1 MKNNILH
8 VDMDAFFASVEQRD
22 NPNLKGKPVIVGGN
36 SERGVVSTCSYE
48 ARKFGVH
55 SAMPIFIA
63 KEKCPT
69 GVYISGRYGRYVQ
82 ISQEI
87 FKIFNEVT
95 PLVESVSIDEAY
107 LDLSQGKIKNGMEAA
122 RYIKN
127 RVFKELNLT
136 LSIGISYNKF
146 LAKLASDWN
155 KPNGIKEISRDMLP
169 EVLFPLKIDRIHG
182 LGKISVSKLN
192 NMGIYYVKDLYKMPR
207 EFFVEYLGK
216 NGVDIYERIRG
227 VDLRKIELEHERKS
241 IGKERTLKFNTN
253 NKEELLE
260 FLREFSYEIEDY
272 LLRKN
277 VMAKTITLKYKTENF
292 ENHTRSKTLNK
303 YISNNKEIYEAAK
316 ELLEAEKLRMVRL
329 IGLSA
334 SSFKENEVE
343 QISLFYLLYIFMKK
357 VYLNYLLKNIN
368 INRRYLKIL

>member
-136 LSIGISYNKF
+136 LSIRISYNKF

-303 YISNNKEIYEAAK
+303 YISNNKEIYEVAK

-343 QISLFYLLYIFMKK
+343 QISLF
-357 VYLNYLLKNIN
+357 
-368 INRRYLKIL
+368 

>member
-303 YISNNKEIYEAAK
+303 YISNNKEIYEAEK
-316 ELLEAEKLRMVRL
+316 ELLEAEKERMVRL

-343 QISLFYLLYIFMKK
+343 QISLF
-357 VYLNYLLKNIN
+357 
-368 INRRYLKIL
+368 